1 MNDIEKKLEALKVE
15 FLGKLEALEKEAE
28 MRKEQREPKPWN
40 PEIGKE
46 YFYIGSILEIGKYF
60 NWDDSIDNRLIT
72 VGNCFPTKKR
82 AEQVAEKVRL
92 LLRLE
97 QLHDML
103 CPDYVPDWGKCG
115 QKFLVYFNHVE
126 NQWTIGVYNAFEMR
140 CETYFD
146 TNENA
151 KKAAEILN
159 KEIENYE

>member
-1 MNDIEKKLEALKVE
+1 MKDIEIRIKELEDELKE
-15 FLGKLEALEKEAE
+15 LREEAE

-97 QLHDML
+97 QLHHMF
-103 CPDYVPDWGKCG
+103 CPDYLSDWSNYGEL
-115 QKFLVYFNHVE
+115 KFCLGRDCDDDCWVVDSFNVT
-126 NQWTIGVYNAFEMR
+126 QYPTA
-140 CETYFD
+140 YFD
-146 TNENA
+146 TKENA
-151 KKAAEILN
+151 EKAAEILN
-159 KEIENYE
+159 KEMERGKK